1 MKKYLYPLIGL
12 GISALFIYFLV
23 LPDLHFPTVWDALRS
38 ANYWW
43 LIPGIAVYFVGL
55 WARAWRWHYTL
66 RHIKPIPLKRLY
78 PQICIGYFGNNVMPF
93 RAGEFIRSYALKQE
107 EGVPFTSSLTTVFIE
122 RAFDGLVMLLFVFL
136 ALPFAPLPSQ
146 YQNIVI
152 GLTVF
157 FFAATALFI
166 WMAVQPKRMQRFYI
180 WCADR
185 LLPKRV
191 RGPFDTIYARFMEGL
206 GSLSSGSDVLMIFL
220 TSIVIWLMETVK
232 YWFVM
237 FAFPFQ
243 VKFIT
248 LMLMNGIVN
257 IATTLPGAPGH
268 IGTFDGPGIKV
279 LEASGI
285 AKYIATSYTLT
296 LHLALWVPVT
306 LVGAFYF
313 WRQGLKWDDFSTAQY
328 EAKESSHD
336 VAEGSGNG

>member
-23 LPDLHFPTVWDALRS
+23 LPGLHFPDVWEALRT
-38 ANYWW
+38 ANYVW

-136 ALPFAPLPSQ
+136 ALPFTPLPPQ
-146 YQNIVI
+146 YRTLVI
-152 GLTVF
+152 LLTVL

-166 WMAVQPKRMQRFYI
+166 WMAMQPKRMEQFYT

-185 LLPKRV
+185 FLPTRL
-191 RGPFDTIYARFMEGL
+191 RGPIDTIYSRFMEGL
-206 GSLSSGSDVLMIFL
+206 GSLSSGSDVLMIFF

-268 IGTFDGPGIKV
+268 IGTFDGPGIKI
-279 LEASGI
+279 L
-285 AKYIATSYTLT
+285 
-296 LHLALWVPVT
+296 
-306 LVGAFYF
+306 
-313 WRQGLKWDDFSTAQY
+313 
-328 EAKESSHD
+328 
-336 VAEGSGNG
+336 